1 MEAAYISALAALA
14 GTVIG
19 GLTSFATS
27 WTTLQ
32 AQARAQRLANERD
45 KREAL
50 FGRFLEEA
58 AKLYADALQNKR
70 DDASALIG
78 LYALIGR
85 IRLISSVRVVESADT
100 VARIISAVQITARC
114 DKAQLL
120 LEGQLGCG
128 RPQASTTDQR
138 LADALAINVA
148 RDVPPPFGLLQIA
161 ETLGLGPLH
170 PEIISPTAMGM
181 STSGAIPSVPRARLA
196 LAMISTSGHWGLQ
209 KAPTRG
215 PASLVAA
222 DC

>member
-1 MEAAYISALAALA
+1 MLDKAIPGWRTSMEAAYISALAALA

-85 IRLISSVRVVESADT
+85 IRLISSARVVESADT
-100 VARIISAVQITARC
+100 VARIIMDSYPAPNMTLEEIRTAEVDPLREFSEAC
-114 DKAQLL
+114 R
-120 LEGQLGCG
+120 EE
-128 RPQASTTDQR
+128 
-138 LADALAINVA
+138 
-148 RDVPPPFGLLQIA
+148 LQIFDK
-161 ETLGLGPLH
+161 
-170 PEIISPTAMGM
+170 
-181 STSGAIPSVPRARLA
+181 R
-196 LAMISTSGHWGLQ
+196 
-209 KAPTRG
+209 
-215 PASLVAA
+215 
-222 DC
+222 